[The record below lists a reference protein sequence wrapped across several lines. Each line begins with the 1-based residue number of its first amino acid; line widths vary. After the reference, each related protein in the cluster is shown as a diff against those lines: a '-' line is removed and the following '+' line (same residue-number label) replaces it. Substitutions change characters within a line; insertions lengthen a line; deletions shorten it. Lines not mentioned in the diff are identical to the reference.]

1 MLSRCE
7 GALPRV
13 QEKRRSSIDESKNK
27 NTMKNIKG
35 WIEICIRNQKRRKDE
50 QRLRIVEGRGA
61 QDEGI
66 PLKGALKLT
75 NQRLVV
81 YAATWELFST

>member
-35 WIEICIRNQKRRKDE
+35 
-50 QRLRIVEGRGA
+50 
-61 QDEGI
+61 
-66 PLKGALKLT
+66 
-75 NQRLVV
+75 
-81 YAATWELFST
+81 

>member
-1 MLSRCE
+1 VVKKTLGRFHLDIKITMLSRCE

-35 WIEICIRNQKRRKDE
+35 
-50 QRLRIVEGRGA
+50 
-61 QDEGI
+61 
-66 PLKGALKLT
+66 
-75 NQRLVV
+75 
-81 YAATWELFST
+81 